1 MDALDQLGGRLSL
14 RDLRMFMTVAEQG
27 NLAKAA
33 KSLSISRPVVSKSIA
48 NLERALG
55 VRLLDRNPQRME
67 LTDFG
72 HALLKRSAA
81 VFDELRQGVSE
92 LKFMAGP
99 NSGELRIGASEYMAA
114 GLIPAVIDSL
124 TGRIPQALFKL
135 ELDNAI
141 DQLRDRRVEFVIA
154 RLLSPQVEADL
165 DAEVLFYERVFVA
178 AGPASKWAGRRK
190 VTLSELANEQWI
202 LAPPEIVEGSPLVE
216 AFRAA
221 GLAMPEVKVL
231 GLSLPLRNGLL
242 ATGRFLTI
250 VPGSVLSFG
259 AERMLLKALPVEL
272 PNWRLPVALIT
283 LKNRTLTPLARL
295 FIDTTRE
302 MAKRLGFSARQAR
315 RSNSGRSRLGAGPSA
330 NPHPAAAGAS
340 G

>member
-1 MDALDQLGGRLSL
+1 MSMDALDQIGRRLSL
-14 RDLRMFMTVAEQG
+14 RDLRLFMTVAEKG

-33 KSLSISRPVVSKSIA
+33 SSLSISRPVVSKSIA
-48 NLERALG
+48 NLERVLG
-55 VRLLDRNPQRME
+55 VRLLDRSPQHME
-67 LTDFG
+67 LTAFG

-81 VFDELRQGVSE
+81 VFDELRQSMSE
-92 LKFMAGP
+92 LKFMAEP

-114 GLIPAVIDSL
+114 GLIPAVIDRL
-124 TGRIPQALFKL
+124 THKIPQALFKL
-135 ELDNAI
+135 ELEDAI
-141 DQLRDRRVEFVIA
+141 GQLRARKVEFVIA

-165 DAEVLFYERVFVA
+165 DAEVLFHERVFVA
-178 AGPASKWAGRRK
+178 AGPTSQWASRRK
-190 VTLSELANEQWI
+190 VSLGELAKERWI

-221 GLAMPEVKVL
+221 GLAMPEVRVL

-242 ATGRFLTI
+242 ITGRFLTI
-250 VPGSVLSFG
+250 VPSSVLTFG

-272 PNWRLPVALIT
+272 PGWRLPVALIT

-302 MAKRLGFSARQAR
+302 MTKPLRLSRGRELLRPRVR
-315 RSNSGRSRLGAGPSA
+315 RGR
-330 NPHPAAAGAS
+330 
-340 G
+340 